1 MAPIYNNQLY
11 LSNIFLPIALASSN
25 QYNLFE
31 IALEEMPMFSVEQ
44 LSSFNDLDYLIYNFI
59 IENPA
64 KIPYMT
70 IRELAAETHVSTAS
84 ITRFAKKVG
93 CGGFT
98 EFKLLFKK
106 EQTQTETEIID
117 DISVAEAFFARAK
130 ETNFQKKLDET
141 AQVLADARMII
152 CVGTGNSGVMA
163 IYAARYF
170 SSLGKFAVNVDNPMF
185 AIDIPTSSDTV
196 FIFFSVSGEMFLKT
210 LPLIKASEA
219 KIISITNSRNNPLA
233 KISDFNLAY
242 YVQQEK
248 KTIESYEYLIDTTTQ
263 IPVIYMIEVLAKK
276 VRQLM
281 Q

>member
-1 MAPIYNNQLY
+1 
-11 LSNIFLPIALASSN
+11 
-25 QYNLFE
+25 
-31 IALEEMPMFSVEQ
+31 MFSGEQ
-44 LSSFNDLDYLIYNFI
+44 LSTFNDLDYLIYNFI
-59 IENPA
+59 SENPT

-70 IRELAAETHVSTAS
+70 IRELADETHVSTAT
-84 ITRFAKKVG
+84 ITRFAKKIG
-93 CGGFT
+93 CNGFT

-106 EQTQTETEIID
+106 NQTKTKPETIN

-130 ETNFQKKLDET
+130 ETNFQKQLDET
-141 AQVLADARMII
+141 AQILATVRMII

-185 AIDIPTSSDTV
+185 DIDMPTSPDTV
-196 FIFFSVSGEMFLKT
+196 FLFFSVSGEYFLQT

-233 KISDFNLAY
+233 KISDCNLAY
-242 YVQQEK
+242 YVQHEK
-248 KTIESYEYLIDTTTQ
+248 KTIETYEYLIDTTTQ

-281 Q
+281 QT